1 MKVNVNPML
10 EIEVNDAVAIRK
22 VIRMCHELM
31 GACASM
37 TMTDD
42 AYIACADNGEI
53 IATEKEL
60 YSMTSVL
67 VTLDRIFDEAPYKNG
82 DTTCGYKELA
92 VYFGD

>member
-10 EIEVNDAVAIRK
+10 EMEVNDVIAIRK
-22 VIRMCHELM
+22 VIRMCNELI

-37 TMTDD
+37 TMTDE

-60 YSMTSVL
+60 YSMENVL
-67 VTLDRIFDEAPYKNG
+67 VTLNRIFDEAPYKNG

>member
-10 EIEVNDAVAIRK
+10 EIELNDVIAIRK
-22 VIRMCHELM
+22 VIRMCNELI

-37 TMTDD
+37 TMTDE
-42 AYIACADNGEI
+42 AYIACADNSEV

-60 YSMTSVL
+60 YSMENVL

-92 VYFGD
+92 VYFGE

>member
-1 MKVNVNPML
+1 MKINVNPML

-22 VIRMCHELM
+22 VIRMCNELI

-37 TMTDD
+37 TMTDE
-42 AYIACADNGEI
+42 AYIACADNGEV

-60 YSMTSVL
+60 YSMESVL

-82 DTTCGYKELA
+82 DITCGYKELA
-92 VYFGD
+92 VYFGE

>member
-10 EIEVNDAVAIRK
+10 EIEVNDTVAIRK
-22 VIRMCHELM
+22 VIRMCNELIS
-31 GACASM
+31 ACAYM

-60 YSMTSVL
+60 YSMESVL

-82 DTTCGYKELA
+82 NITCGYKELA
-92 VYFGD
+92 VYFGE

>member
-10 EIEVNDAVAIRK
+10 EMEVNDAVAIRK
-22 VIRMCHELM
+22 VIRMCNELI

-37 TMTDD
+37 TMTDE

-60 YSMTSVL
+60 YSMENVL
-67 VTLDRIFDEAPYKNG
+67 VTLNRIFDEAPYKNG
-82 DTTCGYKELA
+82 DTTCEYKELA
-92 VYFGD
+92 VYFGE

>member
-22 VIRMCHELM
+22 VIRMCNELI

-37 TMTDD
+37 TMTDE

-60 YSMTSVL
+60 YSMENVL

-82 DTTCGYKELA
+82 DITCGYKELA
-92 VYFGD
+92 VYFSE